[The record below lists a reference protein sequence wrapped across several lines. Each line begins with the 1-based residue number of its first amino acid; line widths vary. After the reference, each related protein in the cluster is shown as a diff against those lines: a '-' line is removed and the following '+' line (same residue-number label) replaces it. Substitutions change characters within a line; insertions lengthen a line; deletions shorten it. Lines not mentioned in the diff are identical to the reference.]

1 MNDNIFTDTYVV
13 RQALAVYG
21 FNERIKVRKA
31 ESIHPGI
38 AAKMMPENTGL
49 ESEIPLD
56 VKIIESPSEKE
67 LRSTRKLDTDNTRYT
82 EFR

>member
-1 MNDNIFTDTYVV
+1 M
-13 RQALAVYG
+13 AVYG

-38 AAKMMPENTGL
+38 AVEMMPENTGV

-56 VKIIESPSEKE
+56 VKIIELPSEKE
-67 LRSTRKLDTDNTRYT
+67 LRIMRKLDTDNIRYT